1 MKKLVSVFA
10 GAAVGA
16 TFMAASASAE
26 TTLTVSSWLPPFHPI
41 VKNMI
46 VPWGEQI
53 TKATNGNIKIKVLAK
68 PLGAPPAHF
77 DLAKNGLADI
87 TYGVHG
93 YTPGRFHLTQIA
105 EGPFLGDSAE
115 AVSVAYWHIHEK
127 FLAKADEHKGVKLLG
142 VFSHGP
148 GVIYNS
154 KVPADSVGALKGLK
168 FRVGGGLI
176 NEISKAMGVVP
187 LSAPASKSYEI
198 LSNGVADGIMFPAE
212 SPKSFKLT
220 KLLKYATKVP
230 GGLYNTSFFLVMN
243 QARWDKLSD
252 ADKKAIESVS
262 GEAFAHLAGKAWD
275 AADAAGYEAMKADG
289 MQVMDAPAAMV
300 DELKKIADPIVDAWA
315 EDATKKRGV
324 DAKAAL
330 AALRAEAAAFK

>member
-1 MKKLVSVFA
+1 MKKFVSVLA
-10 GAAVGA
+10 GAAVGV

-68 PLGAPPAHF
+68 PLGKPPAHF
-77 DLAKNGLADI
+77 DIAKNGLADI

-93 YTPGRFHLTQIA
+93 YTPGRFALTKIA

-115 AVSVAYWHIHEK
+115 AVSVAYWKTHVNM
-127 FLAKADEHKGVKLLG
+127 LAKANEHKGVKLLG
-142 VFSHGP
+142 VFTHGP

-154 KVPADSVGALKGLK
+154 KVVADSVGAIKGLK

-176 NEISKAMGVVP
+176 NDISKKMGLVP
-187 LSAPASKSYEI
+187 LHAPAPKSYEI

-220 KLLKYATKVP
+220 KLLKHATKVP

-243 QARWDKLSD
+243 QGRWNKLSD
-252 ADKKAIESVS
+252 ADKKAIDSVS
-262 GEAFAHLAGKAWD
+262 GENFARLSGKAWD
-275 AADAAGYEAMKADG
+275 AADAAGYEAMAAGG
-289 MQVMDAPAAMV
+289 MKVIEAPAAMV
-300 DELKKIADPIVDAWA
+300 SELKAIANPIVAKWA
-315 EDATKKRGV
+315 ADATKKRGV
-324 DAKAAL
+324 DAAAAL
-330 AALRAEAAAFK
+330 AALRAQAAK